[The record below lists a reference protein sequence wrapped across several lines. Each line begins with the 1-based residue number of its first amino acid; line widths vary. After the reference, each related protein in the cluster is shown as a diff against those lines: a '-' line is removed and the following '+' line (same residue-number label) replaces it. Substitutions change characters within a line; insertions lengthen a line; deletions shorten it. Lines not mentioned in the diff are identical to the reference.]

1 MKILKIVMYSLCF
14 VSLFWAVVV
23 FFGAPFFT
31 WAIVKYS
38 DGQLIPSQVR
48 VSPKLDIIVEKL
60 DYEVKETKNMPAISG
75 YSRAVKFIWSVRKG
89 SPFLQLSFGPTAL
102 KDMGSADRISL
113 YTSEIR
119 DFELSKIHLNLK
131 ASNLDVEK
139 TGTAKEVTM
148 DGILR
153 VDQSELTDL
162 SLNAFELD
170 LNYHGSYFM
179 AALEG
184 HLDRL
189 SLVVPLSQ
197 QILATS
203 LMADSIQLAEAGIDI
218 MDVSGDVDFFNS
230 GAKFSLNIETL
241 KELNLQGDFK
251 NIKTDG
257 IVFTQDNRIE
267 SKFKTQV
274 NSVSIFDERL
284 GFRNVNAELIQDFSK
299 NWSLNISAATLKSE
313 IWFENMFY
321 GTMPEA
327 SILIAASFDEKMGRL
342 KSNVSF
348 ENNMEKGE
356 RIFGGGEISVALV
369 TADQVFDCY
378 SQKCDVKDI
387 TAKYFIDVGG
397 ERIDGTSKCRRKPC
411 SLLTMRSRAVTSKTA
426 EFFFGLRDQNL
437 LNPLVLLFLQSAFLS
452 GKQSGQGHEIEF

>member
-1 MKILKIVMYSLCF
+1 M
-14 VSLFWAVVV
+14 SLFWAVVI

-31 WAIVKYS
+31 WAILKYS

-48 VSPKLDIIVEKL
+48 VSPKLDILVEKL
-60 DYEVKETKNMPAISG
+60 DYEFKETKNMPAISG
-75 YSRAVKFIWSVRKG
+75 YSRAVKFTWSVRKG
-89 SPFLQLSFGPTAL
+89 RPFLQLSIGPTAL
-102 KDMGSADRISL
+102 KDVGYADRISV
-113 YTSEIR
+113 YSSEIR
-119 DFELSKIHLNLK
+119 DFDLSNILLNLK

-139 TGTAKEVTM
+139 TGTAKEVIM

-153 VDQSELTDL
+153 VDRSELTDL
-162 SLNAFELD
+162 SLNAFDLD

-189 SLVVPLSQ
+189 SFAVPLSQ

-203 LMADSIQLAEAGIDI
+203 LMTDSLHLAEAGIDVI
-218 MDVSGDVDFFNS
+218 DVNGKVDFFNS
-230 GAKFSLNIETL
+230 GAKFSLNIGTL

-251 NIKTDG
+251 KIKTEG
-257 IVFTQDNRIE
+257 SIFSQDNRSE

-274 NSVSIFDERL
+274 NSVSIFDKWL

-299 NWSLNISAATLKSE
+299 NWSLNISADILKSE

-327 SILIAASFDEKMGRL
+327 SVLIAASFDEKMGRL

-348 ENNMEKGE
+348 ENNKEKT
-356 RIFGGGEISVALV
+356 SASL
-369 TADQVFDCY
+369 A
-378 SQKCDVKDI
+378 
-387 TAKYFIDVGG
+387 VG
-397 ERIDGTSKCRRKPC
+397 K
-411 SLLTMRSRAVTSKTA
+411 
-426 EFFFGLRDQNL
+426 
-437 LNPLVLLFLQSAFLS
+437 FLQP
-452 GKQSGQGHEIEF
+452 